1 MSQPWQQQPTGDNGP
16 GPQQGQPAPA
26 QPQGFGAPH
35 TPPPGFAAPPAPQ
48 QPAYGA
54 PAEAAQQ
61 APGGHGQP
69 APGGYGQPA
78 PGGYGEPGPAGAQQG
93 GYGYPA
99 PGGAPGPLPGGQEEK
114 SSGPPQNLWFAL
126 GAALV
131 AAVICVFAYGALF
144 NAMTDLEAGETRQI
158 GYVSLLVGV
167 IVGAGPAF
175 LAKRNWIAYG
185 VGVVL
190 AGVAIYFGTIFGLA
204 MVANEFQTLML
215 GSGDGAMSLFFGDM
229 GELMEMWNDG
239 AEPMDWVFMAFAPLG
254 AVIVAQGVLKRDKQS

>member
-1 MSQPWQQQPTGDNGP
+1 MSQPWQQQPTGDGGP

-35 TPPPGFAAPPAPQ
+35 TPPPGFAAPPVPQ

-54 PAEAAQQ
+54 PAGAPPQQ
-61 APGGHGQP
+61 

-78 PGGYGEPGPAGAQQG
+78 PAGYGGQPGAQPGAVGGQQG

-99 PGGAPGPLPGGQEEK
+99 PGGAPGQAPGGEEEK

-131 AAVICVFAYGALF
+131 ATVICIFAYGALF

-175 LAKRNWIAYG
+175 LAKRNWVAYG
-185 VGVVL
+185 AGVLL
-190 AGVAIYFGTIFGLA
+190 AGVAIYLGTIFGLA
-204 MVANEFQTLML
+204 MVANELQTLML

-229 GELMEMWNDG
+229 GELIELWNEG

-254 AVIVAQGVLKRDKQS
+254 AVIVAQGVLKREKQG